1 VVAVVV
7 RLMSGVY
14 CGGCC
19 SQVFLGDRFV
29 VLCVTSGGCVC
40 HRMTSKMM
48 LGFVVIQCSTKASS
62 LR

>member
-1 VVAVVV
+1 
-7 RLMSGVY
+7 MSGVY

-29 VLCVTSGGCVC
+29 VLCVMSGGCVC

-48 LGFVVIQCSTKASS
+48 LGFVVIFSFSWLLAVVS
-62 LR
+62 LWM